1 MTKKTGKPAKT
12 TAAHV
17 LEIEAEPGESEGTSF
32 ARVSLDPVIRHANL
46 AMSLA
51 SQAFGDGNKP
61 SMMASTEA
69 LQSTVA
75 KAEAGDMR
83 MASRLLASQ
92 AVTLDTMF
100 TELARRAANNMGSYP
115 DAADR
120 YMRLALRAQSN
131 CRTTVD
137 ALAKLHQPR
146 EQTVRHVHVN
156 EGGQAVVADHFHNH
170 TGGKQNVETVKQSR
184 AAGKS
189 GECASLLSQDS
200 QGNGVPIASCEGTEA
215 VPHARR
221 D

>member
-1 MTKKTGKPAKT
+1 MTKKTSKTAKT

-17 LEIEAEPGESEGTSF
+17 LEITPEPGEAEGTSF

-46 AMSLA
+46 AMSFA

-83 MASRLLASQ
+83 VASRLLASQ

-100 TELARRAANNMGSYP
+100 TELARRSANNMGSYP

-131 CRTTVD
+131 CRATVD
-137 ALAKLHQPR
+137 SLAKLHQPR

-170 TGGKQNVETVKQSR
+170 TGVNVNAKSAVQSHATGK
-184 AAGKS
+184 A
-189 GECASLLSQDS
+189 GECNALPSQNA
-200 QGNGVPIASCEGTEA
+200 QGNGVPIPSGEGAEA
-215 VPHARR
+215 VQDAWR